1 MQVLILSALFALPP
15 ENPMPA
21 IAEKTAEFPAKPPT
35 LDEVRAAYVK
45 ALQSSAKRARP
56 VHSEVVPALAEVYV
70 QLKEVEGLSHA
81 ERSRMQGVVKTRLEE
96 LRDKLIRDVL
106 RNKKLADRHK
116 RTRIAEPRDEK
127 AAMLAA
133 GGPNAQAIKLIDLIQ
148 NTIEPESWQANG
160 GQGTISYF
168 ARLNALVIRQTGE
181 VHHQLGGVL
190 EQLRP

>member
-1 MQVLILSALFALPP
+1 M
-15 ENPMPA
+15 
-21 IAEKTAEFPAKPPT
+21 
-35 LDEVRAAYVK
+35 
-45 ALQSSAKRARP
+45 
-56 VHSEVVPALAEVYV
+56 HSEVIPALAEVYA

-106 RNKKLADRHK
+106 RNKKLADRQK
-116 RTRIAEPRDEK
+116 RTRTPELRDEK

-160 GQGTISYF
+160 GKGSISYF
-168 ARLNALVIRQTGE
+168 ARLHALVIRQTGE

-190 EQLRP
+190 EQLRQ